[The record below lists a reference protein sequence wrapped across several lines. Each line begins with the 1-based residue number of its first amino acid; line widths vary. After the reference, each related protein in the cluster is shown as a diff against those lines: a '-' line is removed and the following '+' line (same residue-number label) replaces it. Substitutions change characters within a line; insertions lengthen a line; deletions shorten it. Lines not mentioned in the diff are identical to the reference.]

1 MATTTFTPTQKALL
15 MVFDRDHSEETAR
28 EVKQALSDY
37 FQKKL
42 DIELDALWD
51 AGILNQE
58 KLDEIRKTDLHA
70 KKWAD

>member
-1 MATTTFTPTQKALL
+1 

-42 DIELDALWD
+42 DAELDALWD
-51 AGILNQE
+51 AGILDQE

-70 KKWAD
+70 KK